1 MARKAAGD
9 ANAGA
14 EAVSKAVV
22 AMKDIAAKINIIE
35 EIARQTNL
43 LALNAAI
50 EAARAGEAGKGFAVV
65 ASEVRKL
72 AERSQTAAGE
82 ILSLSKTSV
91 EVAEEA
97 GRSILQVAP
106 DISKTADLVAEIS
119 AASREQSVGVD
130 QIARAVTQLDTV
142 IQQNASASEEMASMA
157 EELSSQAE
165 QLSEAIAYF
174 KINTDS
180 SGMMKRLPGPQG
192 DARTKHSVNVAHA
205 GRSSEASPE
214 GKPRAGSSGKTA
226 ITLRTTKANAAIDDD
241 DFEEF

>member
-1 MARKAAGD
+1 M
-9 ANAGA
+9 
-14 EAVSKAVV
+14 
-22 AMKDIAAKINIIE
+22 
-35 EIARQTNL
+35 
-43 LALNAAI
+43 
-50 EAARAGEAGKGFAVV
+50 V

-72 AERSQTAAGE
+72 AERSQAAAGE

-97 GRSILQVAP
+97 GKSILQVAP

-130 QIARAVTQLDTV
+130 QISRAVNQLDTV

-174 KINTDS
+174 KIDAGNEDQVKYL
-180 SGMMKRLPGPQG
+180 SGAQNEIRGKTELR
-192 DARTKHSVNVAHA
+192 VAHISKA
-205 GRSSEASPE
+205 MEPARD
-214 GKPRAGSSGKTA
+214 KAGSH
-226 ITLRTTKANAAIDDD
+226 
-241 DFEEF
+241 